1 MAAVI
6 HLDTHVVVW
15 LYGGLIENIPAAAQQ
30 LIESRDLVV
39 SPIVALELQYLHEIK
54 RLKPSTSEV
63 LDDLGARIGLRAS
76 QTPFSHVVASATPLR
91 WTRDPFDRL
100 IVGNALADDAELLT
114 ADNVLRTHFDRARWD

>member
-1 MAAVI
+1 MAALI

-15 LYGGLIENIPAAAQQ
+15 LYGGLIENIPAAAQE

-54 RLKPSTSEV
+54 RVKPSASEV

-76 QTPFSHVVASATPLR
+76 QAPFSHVVASATPLN

-114 ADNVLRTHFDRARWD
+114 ADNVLRAHYERARWD